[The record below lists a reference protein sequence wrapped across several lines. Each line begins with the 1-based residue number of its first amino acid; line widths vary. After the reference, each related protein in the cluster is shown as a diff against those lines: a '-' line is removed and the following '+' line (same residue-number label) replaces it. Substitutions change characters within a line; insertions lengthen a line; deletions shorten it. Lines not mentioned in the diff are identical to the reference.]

1 MRRKAR
7 AWVVALLALIAA
19 AAVGVGLV
27 ARYEDRLLPAL
38 GLGRPVVLYFA
49 RPDGTALA
57 GEVRYTLPG
66 RDGPMQRLR
75 MLAEGPRPES
85 GLAPVLPPGT
95 RPLGVQVDEGVATVD
110 FSREIIERHWG
121 GSTAELLTVYGIVNT
136 LTAVPG
142 IERVQIRVEG
152 RPVETLAGHVDLT
165 QPLPADPSLV
175 AAAPS
180 DSSPRPAP

>member
-1 MRRKAR
+1 MRRKAK
-7 AWVVALLALIAA
+7 AWGVALLALLVL
-19 AAVGVGLV
+19 AAVGVGLI

-49 RPDGTALA
+49 RPDGMALA
-57 GEVRYTLPG
+57 TEVRYTLPG
-66 RDGPMQRLR
+66 LDGPMQRLQ

-95 RPLGVQVDEGVATVD
+95 RPLGVHVDDGVATVD

-136 LTAVPG
+136 LTAAPG
-142 IERVQIRVEG
+142 IQRVQIRVEG
-152 RPVETLAGHVDLT
+152 RPIETLAGHVDLS

-175 AAAPS
+175 VAIPS
-180 DSSPRPAP
+180 DSGPSAAP